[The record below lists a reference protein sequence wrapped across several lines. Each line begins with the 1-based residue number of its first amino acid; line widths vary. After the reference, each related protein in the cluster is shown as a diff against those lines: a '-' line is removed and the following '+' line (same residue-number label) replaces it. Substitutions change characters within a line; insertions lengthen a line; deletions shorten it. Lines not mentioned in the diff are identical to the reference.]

1 MNKSSGL
8 HLALL
13 TLAILLSG
21 TITAQGDWWFD
32 SEEREREI
40 TGVDKRPFSERSF
53 KERLTLGGGAALQLG
68 TNTLIG
74 GAPQVGYRINED
86 LIAGVG
92 GTYYFQR
99 FKADYGNVDNH
110 LFGANLFARHKL
122 FDRIFAHAEW
132 EQVNVQSAQAFDP
145 NTRTWFSL
153 LWVGGGYYTGLS
165 DRLGAGFTLLYDVSE
180 NQGYPYQNPT
190 IRGGVSFGF

>member
-1 MNKSSGL
+1 MNKGIL
-8 HLALL
+8 LL
-13 TLAILLSG
+13 TLLATLSG
-21 TITAQGDWWFD
+21 NLKAQGDWWFD
-32 SEEREREI
+32 SEKRERDI
-40 TGVDKRPFSERSF
+40 TGVDKRSMSERSF
-53 KERLTLGGGAALQLG
+53 KERLTFGGGAALQLG

-74 GAPQVGYRINED
+74 GAPQIGYRINQD
-86 LIAGVG
+86 LMAGLG

-122 FDRIFAHAEW
+122 LDRIFAHAEW

-145 NTRTWFSL
+145 NARSWFSL

-165 DRLGAGFTLLYDVSE
+165 DRLGAGFTLLYDISE

-190 IRGGVSFGF
+190 IRGGLSFGF